1 MAIKLLGDAT
11 EVKKGLDHINE
22 FYPYVSQHLNKPIMA
37 FYQGEKNE
45 SSIEIVNVNDA
56 WHIRFGRRCDFFRAL
71 GCVLTEGERFNLLHE
86 NAVYENAVSCWMS
99 PVMQLI
105 LSRSLKSFLYG
116 LRSAG

>member
-71 GCVLTEGERFNLLHE
+71 GC
-86 NAVYENAVSCWMS
+86 

>member
-71 GCVLTEGERFNLLHE
+71 GCVLTESERFHLLHE
-86 NAVYENAVSCWMS
+86 KAVYEKCGVMLDVSRDAAYT
-99 PVMQLI
+99 VTQLKEFFVWI
-105 LSRSLKSFLYG
+105 ALG
-116 LRSAG
+116 G